1 MLRHPPNSLLVPAR
15 FYIQATAD
23 GFKTGNHIELNPERS
38 HYLCKVM
45 RLRAGQHVSCFD
57 GCGTCF
63 DAIVVTPDA
72 KHAVLQVT
80 AVSPLQ
86 SATAPAIH
94 LGMSIL
100 KGQAMDRALQ
110 QATELGVTEITLLN
124 AQRSNVKLKRERADH
139 KLEHWQKI
147 LQSACEQCGQL
158 HVPRLNPPVS
168 AEQFLA
174 QLGAASNNAW
184 VLEQTG
190 NSLPLTITHT
200 TVTLLIGPE
209 GGWDKKELALFEQ
222 HKLGIFN
229 VAPFT
234 LRAETVPAVA
244 LALIHHA
251 FRQKS

>member
-1 MLRHPPNSLLVPAR
+1 MPAR
-15 FYIQATAD
+15 FYIQAPLS
-23 GFKTGNHIELNPERS
+23 GFNKGDQIELNPERS

-45 RLRAGQHVSCFD
+45 RLRTGQRISCFD

-63 DAIVVTPDA
+63 DATVLTPNP
-72 KHAVLQVT
+72 KRAVLQLNT
-80 AVSPLQ
+80 LFPLEPP
-86 SATAPAIH
+86 AAPFIH

-124 AQRSNVKLKRERADH
+124 AKRSNVKVNRERAEH

-147 LQSACEQCGQL
+147 LQGACEQCGQL
-158 HVPRLNPPVS
+158 YIPRLNPPVS
-168 AEQFLA
+168 IDQFFGG
-174 QLGAASNNAW
+174 LGAATESTW

-190 NSLPLTITHT
+190 ANLPHAITQASI
-200 TVTLLIGPE
+200 TVLIGPE
-209 GGWDKKELALFEQ
+209 GGWDEAEMALFER
-222 HKLGIFN
+222 LGLNKFN

-244 LALIHHA
+244 LALIHQAHRLA
-251 FRQKS
+251 D